1 MAQAEADKK
10 AAIAQARR
18 DSAER
23 VQKEAA
29 SERVAFEA
37 ALAREQ
43 ATLDKEKA
51 EKLAKGEKEAA
62 SIGKSAEGKIKEV
75 NDFLTR
81 EFERAIDASS

>member
-1 MAQAEADKK
+1 MAGNRED
-10 AAIAQARR
+10 R
-18 DSAER
+18 
-23 VQKEAA
+23 AA
-29 SERVAFEA
+29 SRFSCTVGERAAFEA
-37 ALAREQ
+37 ALAQEQ

-51 EKLAKGEKEAA
+51 EKLAKGEKEAT